1 MGGAGGIAIAKE
13 FHWATAT
20 NRVSGDQLFRRR
32 FENEPVSLAAMI
44 DELERLEAERGGR
57 DRCDRVTAEFARE
70 LAHELRQLRERLSA
84 IDRELEAA
92 LERHPDVALI
102 RSLPRMGATLTA
114 EFIAE
119 AGTLTRSPTPDD
131 LATTAGLTPI
141 LRHSAQVRYLQRARG
156 GNKTLKLGLL
166 PIPVLLAS
174 LPHQPRLLRPQTSRG
189 RTTPPSRP
197 HPRTTT
203 HQRPARHPR
212 DRRSFKIKL
221 ANQLDKT
228 IRQLPARVARPVR
241 RCGRGRP
248 RRARS
253 RNSGR
258 AARA

>member
-1 MGGAGGIAIAKE
+1 MRTIANGERSAMGGAGGIAIAKE

-20 NRVSGDQLFRRR
+20 NRVSYDQLFRRR

-156 GNKTLKLGLL
+156 GNKTLKLVFYQSPFCSLHYPTSRAFCDRKRAEGERHHQAVLTL
-166 PIPVLLAS
+166 ARPHINVLHAIPATAAHS
-174 LPHQPRLLRPQTSRG
+174 RSNSQTSL
-189 RTTPPSRP
+189 TRP
-197 HPRTTT
+197 LG
-203 HQRPARHPR
+203 
-212 DRRSFKIKL
+212 SCL
-221 ANQLDKT
+221 L
-228 IRQLPARVARPVR
+228 
-241 RCGRGRP
+241 G
-248 RRARS
+248 
-253 RNSGR
+253 
-258 AARA
+258 